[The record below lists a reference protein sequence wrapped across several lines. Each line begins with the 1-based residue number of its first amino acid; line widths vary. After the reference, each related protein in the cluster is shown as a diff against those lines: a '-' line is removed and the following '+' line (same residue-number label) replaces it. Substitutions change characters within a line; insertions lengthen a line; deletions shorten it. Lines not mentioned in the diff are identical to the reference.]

1 MEYVLTFLGALNPY
15 GIMNWL
21 AMGYALHVSR
31 KTNSVLL
38 LLLAVLNA
46 LFGAAVLMR
55 TVF

>member
-1 MEYVLTFLGALNPY
+1 MEDVLTFLASLNPY

-38 LLLAVLNA
+38 LLLAMLNA
-46 LFGAAVLMR
+46 LFGAVILVSAV
-55 TVF
+55 F